1 MSIPAFIDIPV
12 EEQTLELRSYL
23 KSLGAPISPEAN
35 EAGILVDL
43 KNIIDAT
50 DVCWKEISNT
60 EELEMVFNGI
70 ISLILVLPSAE
81 MQEPVMT
88 CCQKVAKSQPGDKK
102 SSARLKIL
110 SNLFYGLDEQS
121 PLRAEIY
128 VAMIKLAHQ
137 SDLVQ
142 NVVTDLDQIK
152 TWISQWD
159 ISTQKIQNLLRCLHD
174 ALIDSKL
181 SENATKVMIELLG
194 TYTEDN
200 ASQAKNDAHRCIVT
214 HLGDPNTFL
223 MDHLLSLKP
232 VKFLE
237 GELIH
242 DLLTIFV
249 SQKLADYQQF
259 YKNNT
264 DFVNS
269 LGLSHDQN
277 LSKMRLLTFM
287 QMAENKK
294 EIEFD
299 KIQSEMQLEENEIE
313 DFIID
318 VLRTKSVRAKI
329 DQMQKKVLINS
340 TIHRTFGKPQWQ
352 MLRQHLLQWRDN
364 LQTVQDSLGQLGMM
378 QSQAAAQQ

>member
-23 KSLGAPISPEAN
+23 KSLGAAISSEAN

-43 KNIIDAT
+43 QNIIDAT

-88 CCQKVAKSQPGDKK
+88 CCQKVAKTQPGDKK

-152 TWISQWD
+152 IWISQWD

-181 SENATKVMIELLG
+181 
-194 TYTEDN
+194 
-200 ASQAKNDAHRCIVT
+200 RCIVT

-249 SQKLADYQQF
+249 SQKLTAYQQF

-299 KIQSEMQLEENEIE
+299 KIHSEMQLEENEIE

-318 VLRTKSVRAKI
+318 VLRTKAVRAKI

-340 TIHRTFGKPQWQ
+340 TIHRTFGKSQWQ

-364 LQTVQDSLGQLGMM
+364 LQTVQDSLGQLDIM